1 MECKLVKELIVLI
14 NYWGLIVSILWY
26 CYKCIKVIRKKE
38 KTYFML
44 KTYERDIFEIDK
56 GFMGSYMVVIQEV
69 SKRNRSKVIKNG
81 AETTCLITIKSDKT
95 IIFRLT
101 QLSGCQKE
109 RVEIGYDEDKLKIYY
124 APLPQD
130 DVNEYR
136 YYQVIFKEVC

>member
-1 MECKLVKELIVLI
+1 MGVIIMEIIVLI
-14 NYWGLIVSILWY
+14 NYWCLLVSIMWY
-26 CYKCIKVIRKKE
+26 CYKCINVIRKKE
-38 KTYFML
+38 KIYVKL

-56 GFMGSYMVVIQEV
+56 DFMGSYMVVIQEV
-69 SKRNRSKVIKNG
+69 SMRNRNKVLKNG
-81 AETTCLITIKSDKT
+81 AETTCVITVKSDKT
-95 IIFRLT
+95 NIFRLT

-109 RVEIGYDEDKLKIYY
+109 RVEIGYNDNKLKIYY